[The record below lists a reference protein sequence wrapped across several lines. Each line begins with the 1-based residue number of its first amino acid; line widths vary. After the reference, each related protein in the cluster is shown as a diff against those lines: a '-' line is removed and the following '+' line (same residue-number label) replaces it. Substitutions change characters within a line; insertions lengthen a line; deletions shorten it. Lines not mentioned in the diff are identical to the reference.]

1 MENDALSRIQHKMSE
16 RQMPQSMT
24 DTPNTDCYDFN
35 ELKNAEVIP
44 VSKKYC
50 YIHVDQP
57 GLIGSYMAGKG

>member
-1 MENDALSRIQHKMSE
+1 
-16 RQMPQSMT
+16 MT